1 MWGFLNGLYYLPHIF
16 FGKPAGARSA
26 AGVVIRVALT
36 FLLTLIAWTF
46 FRAKTLH
53 AAITLLGAEFSPSIV
68 ANPLP
73 LLRHLGLIT
82 PITFSAAAISFLLV
96 LEYVQRDKGDALD
109 VESRSVP
116 TRWLAYASVV
126 AIIVCFRYTGSA
138 LDFIYFQFSNAF
150 PPNMDLASTQCPH
163 WNCAVRRANVI
174 TYNASGYFERER
186 DYHQEVADFFSRPN
200 ARAVFAGDS
209 HVAQLENPLL
219 AGNAYNIAWGG
230 DSLREIYAKLRYLTW
245 RHARIDTLFL
255 TADAHMFGNG
265 RLESS
270 NRAFVDEYL
279 LLTWSPYGFE
289 RGMPAAAMGT
299 VPLFNDDF
307 VQYLKKEV
315 SVSFKREKPTVV
327 RQDQQ
332 AWLSL
337 TDAERDQEARRT
349 GRRTTPESAST
360 RSPSNGTNALRRW
373 PANMAFASSRCCIP
387 HTPAT

>member
-1 MWGFLNGLYYLPHIF
+1 M
-16 FGKPAGARSA
+16 RSP
-26 AGVVIRVALT
+26 RTWTSLAL
-36 FLLTLIAWTF
+36 
-46 FRAKTLH
+46 
-53 AAITLLGAEFSPSIV
+53 
-68 ANPLP
+68 
-73 LLRHLGLIT
+73 
-82 PITFSAAAISFLLV
+82 
-96 LEYVQRDKGDALD
+96 
-109 VESRSVP
+109 
-116 TRWLAYASVV
+116 
-126 AIIVCFRYTGSA
+126 SA
-138 LDFIYFQFSNAF
+138 LIGTALFA
-150 PPNMDLASTQCPH
+150 C
-163 WNCAVRRANVI
+163 ANVI

-219 AGNAYNIAWGG
+219 GENAYNIAWGG

-315 SVSFKREKPTVV
+315 SVSFKRGKSTVV

-349 GRRTTPESAST
+349 GEEDHAGIGKHPEPFQWCERIAALAREHGIRIVAVLYPAHAGYVSSVSANDDALINAELASLGIHDVLDFRYAFEDPSYFSDPDHVSRKGAIALLQRLGARTGRQLLAKGLLPASGP
-360 RSPSNGTNALRRW
+360 REEA
-373 PANMAFASSRCCIP
+373 
-387 HTPAT
+387 TPAAAVPVQMAPPAQGAR